1 MTKPYTVAAVIQARM
16 GSSRLPGKVLRPV
29 GGRPALGW
37 VVRAAEASKSVDEV
51 VVATSTAPEDDEVV
65 KVCAELGVAVVRGPE
80 DDVLSRFLVA
90 LDAHPA
96 DAVVRLTSD
105 CPLLD
110 PAVIAQTVGAFRA
123 ASGHMDYLSTTLV
136 RSLPR
141 GLDVEVASS
150 AALRKVD
157 KHAQG
162 YDRVHVTSALYNN
175 PHRYRIAGLTF
186 VPHADDLRI
195 TLDTEADG
203 ALLDALVEETGDK
216 PPAWRVLVAM
226 LRTRPDLVELNESV
240 QQKALHEG

>member
-1 MTKPYTVAAVIQARM
+1 MTQKFTVAAVIQARM
-16 GSSRLPGKVLRPV
+16 GSSRLPGKVLRPL
-29 GGRPALGW
+29 GGRPVLSW
-37 VVRAAEASKSVDEV
+37 VVRAAEMSKAVDEV

-65 KVCAELGVAVVRGPE
+65 KLCAELGVACVRGPE

-136 RSLPR
+136 RCLPR
-141 GLDVEVASS
+141 GLDVEVAST
-150 AALRKVD
+150 AALRKID

-195 TLDTEADG
+195 TLDTEEDG
-203 ALLDALVEETGDK
+203 RLLDALVEETGDK

-226 LRTRPDLVELNESV
+226 LRTRPELVELNESV